1 MAQGKIGRPGK
12 KEQTR
17 PMIYERARSRVT
29 RQLSMSAKTAE
40 NLDRYVMWAAAEVG
54 AEEDEALVLTVDQA
68 LEQFFQ
74 RDKLFQDSL
83 EDKTAAGNG
92 KASGSTGSTAGTS
105 HTDGSRGTGSSAPS
119 TTRPAV

>member
-1 MAQGKIGRPGK
+1 MSQSKIGRPGK

-17 PMIYERARSRVT
+17 PMIYERARSRVA
-29 RQLSMSAKTAE
+29 RQVSMSAKTAE

-54 AEEDEALVLTVDQA
+54 AEQDEALVLTVDQA

-83 EDKTAAGNG
+83 EDKTEAGNG
-92 KASGSTGSTAGTS
+92 KATGSSGSAAATS
-105 HTDGSRGTGSSAPS
+105 HTDGSRATGSSAPT

>member
-1 MAQGKIGRPGK
+1 MAQGKTGRPGK

-17 PMIYERARSRVT
+17 PMIYERARSRVA
-29 RQLSMSAKTAE
+29 RQVSMSAKTAE
-40 NLDRYVMWAAAEVG
+40 NLDRYVMWAAEEVG
-54 AEEDEALVLTVDQA
+54 AEKDEAMLLTVDQA

-83 EDKTAAGNG
+83 EDKTESGNG
-92 KASGSTGSTAGTS
+92 KATGSSESAAATS
-105 HTDGSRGTGSSAPS
+105 HAGAPRATGSSAPT

>member
-1 MAQGKIGRPGK
+1 MSQSKIGRPGK

-17 PMIYERARSRVT
+17 PMIYERARSRVA
-29 RQLSMSAKTAE
+29 RQVSMSAKTAE

-83 EDKTAAGNG
+83 EDKTEAGNG
-92 KASGSTGSTAGTS
+92 KATGASGSAAATS
-105 HTDGSRGTGSSAPS
+105 HADGSRATGSSAPN